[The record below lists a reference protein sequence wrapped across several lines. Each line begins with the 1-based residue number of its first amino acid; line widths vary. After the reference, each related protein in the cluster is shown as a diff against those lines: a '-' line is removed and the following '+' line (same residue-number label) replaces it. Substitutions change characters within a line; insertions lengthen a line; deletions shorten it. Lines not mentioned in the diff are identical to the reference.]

1 MADSTIEASS
11 TETKSTETNSTVTKS
26 SMITVEVAYA
36 LPEKQTLLSLSV
48 PVGTTALETVEQSG
62 ILTTYPQID
71 VNSDKIGVFSQVL
84 GTKGLDEPA
93 AYKMRER
100 DRIEIYRPLIA
111 DPKEVRRRRAEEAK
125 AKKEA

>member
-1 MADSTIEASS
+1 MADSTGKASTIEASS
-11 TETKSTETNSTVTKS
+11 TETKS

-48 PVGTTALETVEQSG
+48 PAGTTALEAVEQSG
-62 ILTTYPQID
+62 ILKTYPKID
-71 VNSDKIGVFSQVL
+71 VNSDKMGIFSQVL

>member
-1 MADSTIEASS
+1 MADSTVETSTIEANS
-11 TETKSTETNSTVTKS
+11 TETKS
-26 SMITVEVAYA
+26 SMITVEVASA
-36 LPEKQTLLSLSV
+36 RPEKQTLLSLAV
-48 PVGTTALETVEQSG
+48 PVGTTALEAVEQSG
-62 ILTTYPQID
+62 ILKTYPNID
-71 VNSDKIGVFSQVL
+71 VNSDKMGIFSQVL

-125 AKKEA
+125 AKKGT

>member
-1 MADSTIEASS
+1 MADSTVEASGI
-11 TETKSTETNSTVTKS
+11 ETSSIKTKS

-48 PVGTTALETVEQSG
+48 PAGTTALEAVEQSG
-62 ILTTYPQID
+62 ILKTYPKID
-71 VNSDKIGVFSQVL
+71 VNSDKMGIFSQVL

>member
-1 MADSTIEASS
+1 MMADSTVEASGI
-11 TETKSTETNSTVTKS
+11 ETSSIKTKS

-48 PVGTTALETVEQSG
+48 PAGTTALEAVEQSG
-62 ILTTYPQID
+62 ILKTYPKID
-71 VNSDKIGVFSQVL
+71 VNSDKMGIFSQVL

>member
-1 MADSTIEASS
+1 MADSTVKASTIEASS
-11 TETKSTETNSTVTKS
+11 TETKS

-48 PVGTTALETVEQSG
+48 PVGTTALEAVEQSG
-62 ILTTYPQID
+62 ILKTYPNID
-71 VNSDKIGVFSQVL
+71 VNSDKMGIFSQVL

>member
-1 MADSTIEASS
+1 MADSTVETSTIEASS
-11 TETKSTETNSTVTKS
+11 TETKS

-48 PVGTTALETVEQSG
+48 PAGTTALEAVEQSG
-62 ILTTYPQID
+62 ILKTYPNID
-71 VNSDKIGVFSQVL
+71 TNSDKMGIFSQVL

-100 DRIEIYRPLIA
+100 DRIEIYRPLIV

>member
-11 TETKSTETNSTVTKS
+11 TKTKS

-71 VNSDKIGVFSQVL
+71 VNSDKMGIFSQVL

>member
-1 MADSTIEASS
+1 MMADSTVEASGI
-11 TETKSTETNSTVTKS
+11 ETSSIKTKS

-48 PVGTTALETVEQSG
+48 PVGTTALEAVEQSG

-71 VNSDKIGVFSQVL
+71 VNSDKMGVFSQVL

-125 AKKEA
+125 AKKEV

>member
-1 MADSTIEASS
+1 MTD
-11 TETKSTETNSTVTKS
+11 S
-26 SMITVEVAYA
+26 SMIRVEVAYA

-48 PVGTTALETVEQSG
+48 PAGTTALEAVEQSG
-62 ILTTYPQID
+62 ILASFPQID
-71 VNSDKIGVFSQVL
+71 VYADKIGVFSQVL

-93 AYKMRER
+93 SYKLRER

-125 AKKEA
+125 AKKQE